1 MSLALALDPTA
12 AGVADVE
19 EDEEGLGRISYGE
32 SRDGRARR
40 GGRRGSVHT
49 PETVI
54 TATVLVWKAV
64 SQSEEPRSIMDW
76 SSVMLV
82 VV

>member
-1 MSLALALDPTA
+1 MLPASRRTRNAWVVL
-12 AGVADVE
+12 ADVE
-19 EDEEGLGRISYGE
+19 G
-32 SRDGRARR
+32 R
-40 GGRRGSVHT
+40 GGREVGEGRGGSVHT

-54 TATVLVWKAV
+54 TATVFVWKAV
-64 SQSEEPRSIMDW
+64 SQSEEPRSMIAW

>member
-1 MSLALALDPTA
+1 MD
-12 AGVADVE
+12 G
-19 EDEEGLGRISYGE
+19 EGRGEREGGKGRG
-32 SRDGRARR
+32 
-40 GGRRGSVHT
+40 GSVHT

-54 TATVLVWKAV
+54 TATVLVWKAL
-64 SQSEEPRSIMDW
+64 SQSEEPRSMIDW